1 MPFRRA
7 TMLFFVIVM
16 LFSGGMAPNILLM
29 NILGINNTVWSLIFP
44 SVVQVFYLILLKG
57 FFEDVPRELEDSA
70 RIDGAN
76 NFTILFKIVLPV
88 AAPMIATVTFFTMV
102 QYWNNINNAILYITS
117 NQAVYP
123 LPMYI
128 RNFLNQ
134 SPIALA
140 ERNQELL
147 SHWDSVKMS
156 YVLFSIIPILLVYPF
171 SFRYLKNGVSMGA
184 VKG

>member
-1 MPFRRA
+1 MKKYDIVIAGASTTGAWFAKKMAADGEGA
-7 TMLFFVIVM
+7 TALFETLGQFTYVYAM
-16 LFSGGMAPNILLM
+16 SGNAI
-29 NILGINNTVWSLIFP
+29 
-44 SVVQVFYLILLKG
+44 
-57 FFEDVPRELEDSA
+57 
-70 RIDGAN
+70 
-76 NFTILFKIVLPV
+76 V

-147 SHWDSVKMS
+147 SHWDNVKMS
-156 YVLFSIIPILLVYPF
+156 YVLFSIIPILL
-171 SFRYLKNGVSMGA
+171 N
-184 VKG
+184 